1 MSDSLKKYRLPSA
14 HYDEHDRTYAA
25 TLRNYICPEAFH
37 EFTDNLMSETHISRF
52 KLLDAINDYKVAGLH
67 KIHPLLINFEDCA
80 FNYRPHQG
88 CVVC

>member
-1 MSDSLKKYRLPSA
+1 MSDSLKKYRLPSV

-52 KLLDAINDYKVAGLH
+52 KLLDAIDDYKRAGLT
-67 KIHPLLINFEDCA
+67 KANPLLINFEERA
-80 FNYRPHQG
+80 FNCRPQQP
-88 CVVC
+88 CLIC